1 MGPMISCQEE
11 TMMGMTADYYLESPP
26 PPSSLPQHSSPP
38 SSSPNTSGVKIFLMN
53 LMVASSHPPALTS
66 HHADPHDPHCAAPSH
81 ISPSLHFHCSS
92 SPRPLQRF
100 LCSGHTPI
108 FLPFLLSFLVV
119 FFLFLF
125 TVSSSPGT
133 VATHPAEDSKL
144 ARTRFP
150 PAAAPALGP
159 TTGAQPLSEGGGEV
173 PRSAMVTRVQHSA
186 AQCAVQST
194 VHLQCRT
201 ERRQPA
207 SLLVQVRLSSFA
219 SHFIPVLRL
228 QRLT

>member
-1 MGPMISCQEE
+1 MLIL
-11 TMMGMTADYYLESPP
+11 MTLTVLLPHTFPLPPLSLQQQPP
-26 PPSSLPQHSSPP
+26 PVTTVSLLRPHANLSSLP
-38 SSSPNTSGVKIFLMN
+38 
-53 LMVASSHPPALTS
+53 
-66 HHADPHDPHCAAPSH
+66 
-81 ISPSLHFHCSS
+81 SLL
-92 SPRPLQRF
+92 PRLR
-100 LCSGHTPI
+100 
-108 FLPFLLSFLVV
+108 LL
-119 FFLFLF
+119 LFLF

-173 PRSAMVTRVQHSA
+173 PRSAMVTRVQHGA

-228 QRLT
+228 QRLTKLYHLKTSYFQMRGLSAVAAMSLV

>member
-1 MGPMISCQEE
+1 MRPMISCQEE
-11 TMMGMTADYYLESPP
+11 TMMWMTADHYLESPP

-108 FLPFLLSFLVV
+108 FLPSLLPRLRLL
-119 FFLFLF
+119 LFLF
-125 TVSSSPGT
+125 TVSSSLAT

-144 ARTRFP
+144 ARTRFL

-173 PRSAMVTRVQHSA
+173 PRSAMVTRVQCNIVRRS
-186 AQCAVQST
+186 VQSK
-194 VHLQCRT
+194 CRT

-219 SHFIPVLRL
+219 SQFIPVLRL

>member
-1 MGPMISCQEE
+1 MLILMTLTVSCP
-11 TMMGMTADYYLESPP
+11 PP
-26 PPSSLPQHSSPP
+26 PPSHFP
-38 SSSPNTSGVKIFLMN
+38 SF
-53 LMVASSHPPALTS
+53 
-66 HHADPHDPHCAAPSH
+66 
-81 ISPSLHFHCSS
+81 HFHCSRAAPARYNGFFAPATRQS
-92 SPRPLQRF
+92 F
-100 LCSGHTPI
+100 
-108 FLPFLLSFLVV
+108 FLPSLLPRLLLL
-119 FFLFLF
+119 LFLF

-133 VATHPAEDSKL
+133 GATHPAEDSKL

-173 PRSAMVTRVQHSA
+173 PRSAMVTRVQCNM
-186 AQCAVQST
+186 AQYRA
-194 VHLQCRT
+194 QCRT